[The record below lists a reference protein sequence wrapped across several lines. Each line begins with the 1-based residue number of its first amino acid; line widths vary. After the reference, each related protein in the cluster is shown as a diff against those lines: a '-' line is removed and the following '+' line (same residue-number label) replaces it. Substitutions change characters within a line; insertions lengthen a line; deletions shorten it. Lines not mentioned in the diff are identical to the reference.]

1 MSGSTRTVPGLGLG
15 TVLRSGASAQHSAH
29 RPTRPAGRAT
39 EAGGPASARAR
50 LEPRHPLSAMRAFL
64 LAALL
69 ASAAAAQP
77 AIDPADDPF
86 VWLEDVEGE
95 RALDWVETQNRATA
109 AELRATPLYDALYRD
124 ALAVVTSDDRIPY
137 PSLRGDEVYNLWT
150 DAEHPRGLWRR
161 ASLDAYLGGDPAWET
176 MLDIGRLGE
185 DEGVT
190 WTWGGSTCLPES
202 TRCLVRLS
210 RGGADATEVRE
221 FDTETLAFVDDG
233 FRMPEAKS
241 SAAWMDADRLL
252 VSTDWGPGALTESGY
267 PRIAKVWTRGTPLA
281 DAETVFEAPA
291 TDMGVWAGS
300 MRDRGRIRPVLSHR
314 PSFFQG
320 STLVVDGQGAQALDV
335 PLDADPML
343 VDGQLVVYLRSDWKV
358 GGETFAQG
366 ALVAMDLDDFL
377 DGDREFVTVFAP
389 GARQTVEGTSTTRT
403 SLLVTTLDEVRGRL
417 TRYRYDDGEWVG
429 TPVEVPDLGTVS
441 VVSADDESD
450 RFFFNY
456 SSFLQPS
463 SLYLAGED
471 GSVQLVRQLP
481 SQFDATGLTVEQHTA
496 TSADGTAVPY
506 FVVSRDG
513 LERDGTHPT
522 QLYGYG
528 GFEVSLTSS
537 YSALTGKAWLER
549 GGVYVLATIRGGGE
563 FGPAWHRSAMRENR
577 QRAYD
582 DFIAVAEDLVAR
594 GITSPDHLGI
604 RGGSNGGLLVGAV
617 TMQRPELFGA
627 VVCSVPLLDMYR
639 YDKLLAGASWVA
651 EYGDPDDA
659 DDWAFVSQYSPYQNV
674 RSDADYPRILFT
686 TTTRDDRV
694 HPGHAR
700 KMAARMMDLGHPVY
714 YFENTE
720 GGHGSG
726 VTPEQQATAWA
737 TIYAYLWDALDG

>member
-1 MSGSTRTVPGLGLG
+1 
-15 TVLRSGASAQHSAH
+15 
-29 RPTRPAGRAT
+29 
-39 EAGGPASARAR
+39 
-50 LEPRHPLSAMRAFL
+50 MRA
-64 LAALL
+64 LALALL
-69 ASAAAAQP
+69 VSAPALAQP

-86 VWLEDVEGE
+86 VWLEEVEGE
-95 RALDWVETQNRATA
+95 RALEWVEAQNDATA
-109 AELRATPLYDALYRD
+109 AELRASPLYDALYRD

-137 PSLRGDEVYNLWT
+137 PSLRGDDVYNLWT

-161 ASLDAYLGGDPAWET
+161 ASLADYLGGEPEWEV
-176 MLDIGRLGE
+176 LIDVGALGQA
-185 DEGVT
+185 EGVT

-221 FDTETLAFVDDG
+221 FDTETGQFVDDG

-241 SAAWMDADRLL
+241 SAAWMDQDRLL

-267 PRIAKVWTRGTPLA
+267 PRVVKVWERGTPLA

-291 TDMGVWAGS
+291 TDMGAWAGS
-300 MRDRGRIRPVLSHR
+300 MRDRGRTVPVIAHR

-320 STLVVDGQGAQALDV
+320 STLVVADGGTERLDL
-335 PLDADPML
+335 PLDADPMV
-343 VDGQLVVYLRSDWKV
+343 VDGQLVVYLRSDWDA
-358 GGETFAQG
+358 GGESFAQG
-366 ALVAMDLDDFL
+366 SLVAMDLDDFRA
-377 DGDREFVTVFAP
+377 GDREFVTVFAP
-389 GARQTVEGTSTTRT
+389 TDRQTVEGTSTTRS

-417 TRYRYDDGEWVG
+417 TRFRYDDGEWVG
-429 TPVEVPDLGTVS
+429 SPIEVPDLGTVS
-441 VVSADDESD
+441 VVSTDDESD

-456 SSFLQPS
+456 SGFLQPS

-471 GSVQLVRQLP
+471 GSVELVRQLP
-481 SQFDATGLTVEQHTA
+481 AQFDADGLAVQSRTA
-496 TSADGTAVPY
+496 TSADGTEVPY
-506 FVVSRDG
+506 FVVAREDAAM
-513 LERDGTHPT
+513 DGTNPT

-528 GFEVSLTSS
+528 GFEVSLTPS
-537 YSALTGKAWLER
+537 YNALTGKTWLER
-549 GGVYVLATIRGGGE
+549 GGVYVVANIRGGGE
-563 FGPAWHRSAMRENR
+563 FGPRWHRSAMRENR

-582 DFIAVAEDLVAR
+582 DFIAVAEDLIATGV
-594 GITSPDHLGI
+594 TSPEHLGI

-617 TMQRPELFGA
+617 TMQRPDLFGA
-627 VVCSVPLLDMYR
+627 VVSSVPLLDMYR

-659 DDWAFVSQYSPYQNV
+659 ADWAFISEYSPYQNV
-674 RSDADYPRILFT
+674 RADADYPRVLFT

-700 KMAARMMDLGHPVY
+700 KMAARMMDLGHAVY

-726 VTPEQQATAWA
+726 VTPEQQAHAWA
-737 TIYAYLWDALDG
+737 TIYAYLWDALGGA